1 MTQKYQREIEEILDQ
16 VNSDLPSSP
25 ERSSVKTVIMRKKVR
40 QSRTIPRLP
49 TSKFLGLGIVLLFV
63 SVAMT
68 SFGLPL
74 AEFVGLLG
82 VLLFLA
88 GYVVY
93 FMRPK
98 SGNTEKRW
106 RGQIID
112 DRGNERSDEARRR
125 FWER

>member
-16 VNSDLPSSP
+16 VAGDLPSSSRP
-25 ERSSVKTVIMRKKVR
+25 VVVKTITRRKRKP
-40 QSRTIPRLP
+40 RTIPRLP
-49 TSKFLGLGIVLLFV
+49 TSKFLGLGIVFLFL

-68 SFGLPL
+68 NFGVPL
-74 AEFVGLLG
+74 AEFVGLFG

-88 GYVVY
+88 GYVVF

-98 SGNTEKRW
+98 AGRTEKRW

-112 DRGNERSDEARRR
+112 DKGSDRSDKSI
-125 FWER
+125 